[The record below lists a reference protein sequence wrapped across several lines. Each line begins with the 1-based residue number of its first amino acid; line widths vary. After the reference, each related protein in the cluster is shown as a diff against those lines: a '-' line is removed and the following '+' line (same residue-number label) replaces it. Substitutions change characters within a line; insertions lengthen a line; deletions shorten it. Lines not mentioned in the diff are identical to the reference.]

1 MVGVAVKVTL
11 APLHIVVDGLAAI
24 ETLAV
29 KIGFTVIVTV
39 FEVAGEPAKQ
49 GVAFDVSTQVTV
61 FPFVNVVEEKVGLL
75 VPTLL
80 PLTFH

>member
-1 MVGVAVKVTL
+1 MAVKVTL
-11 APLHIVVDGLAAI
+11 VPAHTVVEAVLILMPALRLGL
-24 ETLAV
+24 
-29 KIGFTVIVTV
+29 TVIVTV

-49 GVAFDVSTQVTV
+49 GVAFEVSTQVTV
-61 FPFVNVVEEKVGLL
+61 LPLVNVVEEKVGLF